1 MSGGSLSVRVTTETR
16 PVILLVDDEPEALD
30 ALAEVMRRR
39 FDRDYRIVAEVSAH
53 AALRE
58 LTRLHAVGEPVAL
71 VVADQWMPE
80 LPGVELLARV
90 HDIDA
95 DAMRALLVAWGD
107 RDAGP
112 TVLEGCAF
120 GRLDNYILKPWA
132 PAEVHLYPL
141 VSEFLVEWTRAHGP
155 RMELVR
161 LIGEDPSPRAHELR
175 HLLQRN
181 GIPHGCYDA
190 GSPDGHRLLAAT
202 GLTDG
207 RLPLV
212 LLLDGRVLVDPSNAE
227 LSDALGV
234 AEAFGPTGVKGR
246 VPVCD
251 LAIVGA
257 GPAGLAAAV
266 YAASEGLRTFVI
278 EHEVI
283 GGQAGA
289 SALIR
294 NYLGFPRGI
303 TGAELAQRAYQ
314 QAWLFG
320 TEFVLARGVSR
331 LEPRGD
337 ERRLALDDGT
347 MFNARCVIIAS
358 GARYRRLAVPQVER
372 FVGAGVFYTVAPDAR
387 YFKGRDVVVA
397 GGGNSAGQAVAHLAR
412 SARKVTLVVRA
423 DRLDAHMAD
432 YLVQEIR
439 RHDNVEVRLDTD
451 IVDGEGGRFLEA
463 VRVRERANGREAT
476 LATRALFVLIGADPH
491 TDWLADT
498 VTRDAHGFVV
508 TGRDLE
514 RAGSGWLPD
523 RSPLP
528 FETSVSGVFAIGDVR
543 SGSSKRL
550 ATAVGEGAA
559 VVTSVHDYL
568 RAQHDHRQVLRVD
581 DEVRSDQM
589 LGLTD

>member
-1 MSGGSLSVRVTTETR
+1 MTEAR
-16 PVILLVDDEPEALD
+16 PIILLVDDEPEALG
-30 ALAEVMRRR
+30 ALADAMRRR

-53 AALRE
+53 AALQE

-80 LPGVELLARV
+80 LPGVELLSRV
-90 HDIDA
+90 HDIEPE
-95 DAMRALLVAWGD
+95 AMRALLVAWGD
-107 RDAGP
+107 RNAGP

-120 GRLDNYILKPWA
+120 GRLDNYIIKPWA

-161 LIGEDPSPRAHELR
+161 LIGDDPSPRAHELG

-181 GIPHGCYDA
+181 GIPHGFYAA
-190 GSPDGHRLLAAT
+190 GAPEGHRLLAAT
-202 GLTDG
+202 GFSAE

-212 LLLDGRVLVDPSNAE
+212 LLLDGRALVDPTNAE

-234 AEAFGPTGVKGR
+234 AEALGPTGVMGR
-246 VPVCD
+246 LPVCD

-266 YAASEGLRTFVI
+266 YAASEGVRTFVI
-278 EHEVI
+278 EREVI

-303 TGAELAQRAYQ
+303 AGAELAQRAYQ

-320 TEFVLARGVSR
+320 AEYVLARGVSR
-331 LEPRGD
+331 LEARGD
-337 ERRLALDDGT
+337 ERRLWLDDGT
-347 MFNARCVIIAS
+347 VFSARCVIVAS
-358 GARYRRLAVPQVER
+358 GARYRRLALPRVER
-372 FVGAGVFYTVAPDAR
+372 FVGAGVFYTVVPDAR
-387 YFKGRDVVVA
+387 YLKGRDVVVT
-397 GGGNSAGQAVAHLAR
+397 GGGNSAGQAVVHLAR
-412 SARKVTLVVRA
+412 SARKVTVIVRN
-423 DRLDAHMAD
+423 DQLEAHMAD
-432 YLVQEIR
+432 YLVQDIR
-439 RHDNVEVRLDTD
+439 RQSNVDVRLGAE
-451 IVDGEGGRFLEA
+451 IVDAEGERALGA
-463 VRVRERANGREAT
+463 IRVRDRASGAEAT
-476 LATRALFVLIGADPH
+476 LAADALFVLIGADPH
-491 TDWLADT
+491 TDWLAGA
-498 VTRDAHGFVV
+498 VARDDHDFVI

-514 RAGSGWLPD
+514 RAGSAWRAD
-523 RSPLP
+523 RPPLP
-528 FETSVSGVFAIGDVR
+528 FETSLPGVFAIGDVR

-559 VVTSVHDYL
+559 VVTSLHEYL
-568 RAQHDHRQVLRVD
+568 AAARRAPAARPRAYAVLD
-581 DEVRSDQM
+581 
-589 LGLTD
+589 G